1 MDGSEGGW
9 SACPAVPPACCSH
22 LPWGLLFVFSVVIL
36 ATLPNLLSCTSSDLC
51 WVFTTSRKPSCTHFL
66 TQFYI
71 CLCGFLLRVCLSCEV
86 LRLWGREAACLPRVT
101 SAHGLAQG
109 GVPRRMSVGE
119 APRGSLP
126 AVPSAA
132 RGRLLKLLH
141 TRFLYGKLAKAP
153 MALGPPSNPFPPWAR
168 LCRDHSQCTFLGL
181 LFPPSGRM

>member
-86 LRLWGREAACLPRVT
+86 PRLWGREAACLPRVT

-109 GVPRRMSVGE
+109 GGPQENVCG
-119 APRGSLP
+119 RGSQGQ
-126 AVPSAA
+126 PSCCPLCSQGAS
-132 RGRLLKLLH
+132 
-141 TRFLYGKLAKAP
+141 AKTAP
-153 MALGPPSNPFPPWAR
+153 YSVSLRQTCQSSHGFGATFKPISPLGPTLQGP
-168 LCRDHSQCTFLGL
+168 
-181 LFPPSGRM
+181 